1 MPSPSPNILLVVLDS
16 VRADRVSCT
25 GAGPDV
31 TPHLAA
37 LASEGVCFSRAT
49 AESTWTLPTALSLLT
64 GLTPREHQG
73 EIARRLSPDVPTL
86 AELLR
91 EAGYQTFSATNNLW
105 VTARSGLD
113 RGFDSRRFP
122 PQDRRMAASMVVNVL
137 QPLGVMR
144 SAGDKLVGSF
154 RRWLRHADEP
164 WFALLWLNDAH
175 HPYVCPRE
183 FLQRFQTRPL
193 SRSRLLSLAQR
204 MRRPRNFAVTATAED
219 LQDVQALCTGAT
231 AYVDSL
237 VGELMATLAH
247 RCVAEE
253 TLLVVV
259 SDHGDMLGEHGLVG
273 HGAPSGVYQPLIHVP
288 LIVRGPG
295 FTGGGVC
302 PALVQHT
309 DVTQTLAA
317 AAGVADRLP
326 ATAGERPDL
335 LAALR
340 GQGREA
346 AICEREKL
354 GARSLA
360 RNREDAPGFDF
371 DRFDCHMAAVIADDW
386 KLIACDNGHSELY
399 HLRDDPDEAHDVLS
413 AHPEQAAALRTRLDA
428 FRTRCHPHAAPDDL
442 SAEDEVILDRRLED
456 LGYL

>member
-1 MPSPSPNILLVVLDS
+1 
-16 VRADRVSCT
+16 
-25 GAGPDV
+25 
-31 TPHLAA
+31 
-37 LASEGVCFSRAT
+37 
-49 AESTWTLPTALSLLT
+49 
-64 GLTPREHQG
+64 
-73 EIARRLSPDVPTL
+73 
-86 AELLR
+86 
-91 EAGYQTFSATNNLW
+91 

-113 RGFDSRRFP
+113 RGFDRRRFP

-154 RRWLRHADEP
+154 RRWLRHTHEP